1 MADDGR
7 VIDAAV
13 RFLRTNPE
21 VLQYVQSSAP
31 AIGVSVDDILADAVA
46 RIRKASVHGFRTH
59 ANRGRAS
66 AG

>member
-1 MADDGR
+1 MTPEGR

-21 VLQYVQSSAP
+21 LIAYAHGAAPGAGMSVQE
-31 AIGVSVDDILADAVA
+31 LLEDAVA
-46 RIRKASVHGFRTH
+46 RIRSGAEAVAQKEMAART
-59 ANRGRAS
+59 